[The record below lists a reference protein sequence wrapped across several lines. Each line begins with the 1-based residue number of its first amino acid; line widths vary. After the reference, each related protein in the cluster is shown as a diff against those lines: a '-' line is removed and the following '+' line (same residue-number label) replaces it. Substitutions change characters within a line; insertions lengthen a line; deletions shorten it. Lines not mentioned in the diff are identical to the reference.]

1 MRLLPLLC
9 SLIALSSEARA
20 ARLSLV
26 GVANSSTPNSPGVE
40 YSGETSYGAGLLL
53 ESRIVP
59 MFGFEIGALYAP
71 RKFSYSTAV
80 PNATTVTSSAK
91 VYEFPVALRLHLGRN
106 FSLGFGGYYAMGKG
120 DITQETTSAAGASS
134 QTVSY
139 ASQSQTDSD
148 YGLLGSIQAGFR
160 LTPLTHLVFDARY
173 LMGLKNNSTIAGSDR
188 KYNDLELLA
197 GLQLGF

>member
-1 MRLLPLLC
+1 MRFILILCALLAPQ
-9 SLIALSSEARA
+9 AQA

-26 GVANSSTPNSPGVE
+26 GLANSTSPNSPGVE
-40 YSGETSYGAGLLL
+40 YSSETSYGVGLLL
-53 ESRIVP
+53 ESRLVP

-71 RKFSYSTAV
+71 RKYSLATAV
-80 PNATTVTSSAK
+80 PTATNVTYTGK
-91 VYEFPVALRLHLGRN
+91 TYEFPAALRIHLGRN
-106 FSLGFGGYYAMGKG
+106 FSLGFGGYYAMSKG
-120 DITQETTSAAGASS
+120 DVQQQTTSAAGSS
-134 QTVSY
+134 TQSVTY
-139 ASQSQTDSD
+139 ASQNQTDSD